1 MLSYM
6 ELYNSS
12 EDYLYHLHTTSS
24 SDAKRMW
31 RKSIKDAWD
40 NKCAYCGS
48 DKNITLDHI
57 IPQSKGGS
65 DNTKNVLCC
74 CRSCNNSKAH
84 TDWETWYYN
93 QDYFTEERYNTILEW
108 MRPDPNPD
116 LYKYGSRR
124 NNAS

>member
-1 MLSYM
+1 MPSCM
-6 ELYNSS
+6 ELYNCF

-31 RKSIKDAWD
+31 RQNIKDAWD

-48 DKNITLDHI
+48 EEDITLDHI
-57 IPQSKGGS
+57 IPQSKGGL

-74 CRSCNNSKAH
+74 CRSCNNSKSH

-93 QDYFTEERYNTILEW
+93 QDFFTEKRYDAILNW
-108 MRPDPNPD
+108 MKPEINSD
-116 LYKYGSRR
+116 LHTYGSRR

>member
-48 DKNITLDHI
+48 DKTITLDHI

-84 TDWETWYYN
+84 IDWETWYYD